1 MTFYSPLRYPG
12 GKGKLAIYFKG
23 LFEINS
29 LKGGIYVEPYVGGAS
44 IALSL
49 LIEGYASKAIINDK
63 DKSIFAFWYSVLNY
77 PKELCG
83 LIKKTSV
90 NLNVWKRQKQ
100 IQKDKLNQDILTLG
114 FSTFFL
120 NRTNY
125 SGILSAGA
133 IGGKSQ
139 KGIWKINVRYNK
151 KDLIKRIK
159 KISLYKNK
167 IELYNMD
174 AVELI
179 KMLKHKLPKKSLFY
193 LDPPYYN
200 KGKELYLNYYLD
212 DDHKQIAKEINKA
225 KKQKWIITYD
235 DVELIKQLYNKN
247 KQIDYSLVYSAG
259 KSKKGKEI
267 MIFSNNLKILN
278 PPSTSHQPHQPNK
291 SSPLTP

>member
-12 GKGKLAIYFKG
+12 GKGKLVNYFKK

-44 IALSL
+44 VALSL
-49 LIEGYASKAIINDK
+49 LIEDYVSKVIINDK
-63 DKSIFAFWYSVLNY
+63 DKSIFALWYSVLNY
-77 PKELCG
+77 PEELCS

-90 NLNVWKRQKQ
+90 NLDVWEKQKQ
-100 IQKDKLNQDILTLG
+100 IQKDKQNQDILTLG
-114 FSTFFL
+114 FSTLFL

-125 SGILSAGA
+125 SGILSAGV

-139 KGIWKINVRYNK
+139 KGRWKINARFNK

-159 KISLYKNK
+159 RISLYKNK
-167 IELYNMD
+167 IKLYNMD

-179 KMLKHKLPKKSLFY
+179 KMLKSKLSNKTLFY
-193 LDPPYYN
+193 LDPPYYH

-212 DDHKQIAKEINKA
+212 NDHKQIAVEIKKT

-235 DVELIKQLYNKN
+235 NAELIKQLYNKN
-247 KQIDYSLVYSAG
+247 KQIGYSLTYSAR
-259 KSKKGKEI
+259 KSKKGKEL
-267 MIFSNNLKILN
+267 MIFSDNLNILD
-278 PPSTSHQPHQPNK
+278 
-291 SSPLTP
+291 PLAI